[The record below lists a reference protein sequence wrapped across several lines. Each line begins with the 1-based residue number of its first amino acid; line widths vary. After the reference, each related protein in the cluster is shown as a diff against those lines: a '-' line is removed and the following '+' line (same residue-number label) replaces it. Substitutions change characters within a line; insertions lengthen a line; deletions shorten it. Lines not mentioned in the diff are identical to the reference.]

1 MKHEIPHMIEQGKGA
16 VINTSSGA
24 GLIGFPGQANY
35 VAAKHGVIGLTRSAA
50 LEYITRGVRIN
61 AICPGTARSRMV
73 DEWMDGSAEAEAE
86 VAALH
91 PIGRIAEPE
100 EIARAALWLASDAS
114 SFVVGVALPVD
125 GGYTVPCRRICL
137 ICRSGRRHGTTGA
150 AVPRGWVAKQRDAP
164 MVSRSSTAAPEA
176 TMDDLLT
183 LSRPEARPRRPDVVP
198 AVLVGLMLAGLLV
211 LTGTLAAHPRHREPH
226 RAEPVGLAGRG
237 RGPSADSSSWTGL
250 GAVARDGRARVPP
263 APRPGHRLD
272 HPLQLRR
279 AVRGGRGLP
288 RPARG
293 RRLGRGRARR
303 ASASGSE
310 EAGVAATTGS
320 SAG

>member
-1 MKHEIPHMIEQGKGA
+1 MGEFDGQVALVTGAASGIGRASARLFAEAGARVVVADIDRPGAEDTVALIEQAGGEAVAVEVDVADGASVRAMVAAAVDRFGRLDIAHNNAGIMGAGADIIDMDDSVWQRGIDVMLTGVFLCMKHEIPHMLERGKGV

-125 GGYTVPCRRICL
+125 GGYTVP
-137 ICRSGRRHGTTGA
+137 
-150 AVPRGWVAKQRDAP
+150 
-164 MVSRSSTAAPEA
+164 
-176 TMDDLLT
+176 
-183 LSRPEARPRRPDVVP
+183 
-198 AVLVGLMLAGLLV
+198 
-211 LTGTLAAHPRHREPH
+211 
-226 RAEPVGLAGRG
+226 
-237 RGPSADSSSWTGL
+237 
-250 GAVARDGRARVPP
+250 
-263 APRPGHRLD
+263 
-272 HPLQLRR
+272 
-279 AVRGGRGLP
+279 
-288 RPARG
+288 
-293 RRLGRGRARR
+293 
-303 ASASGSE
+303 
-310 EAGVAATTGS
+310 
-320 SAG
+320 